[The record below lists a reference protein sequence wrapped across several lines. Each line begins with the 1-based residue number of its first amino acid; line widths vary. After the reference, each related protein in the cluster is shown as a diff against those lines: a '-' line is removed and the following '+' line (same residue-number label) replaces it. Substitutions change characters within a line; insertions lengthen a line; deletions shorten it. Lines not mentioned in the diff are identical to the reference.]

1 MTPRRNRRAKMKLPF
16 ARKLVLQQWALG
28 ECGVSGFADL
38 AGRLSDAREGLDE
51 SNVHGFH
58 HELCRIPH
66 ELRPSLPDDALL
78 AHDQS
83 VVSVTQKLNQ
93 SRLRHGHRPI
103 QWKYF
108 QYLSLLFTEI
118 YLERYFTD
126 PKALRASLNG
136 VIRSY
141 NDALPAAHASDRLDP
156 LPTGPDPRSQLN
168 KLAFWMATGSGKTLL
183 MHAHILRYAELARK
197 HGPTHHL
204 NRILLLT
211 PNEGLSHQ
219 HLEEFEIAGIPAGIF
234 SKDGGDLFQRG
245 SVEILDVHKL
255 AADMGDKTVAV
266 SALEGPNLV
275 LIDEGHR
282 GASSGKQGTW
292 MAYRNQL
299 CEGGFSFE
307 YSATFGQAIKGDRE
321 LTDEYARSTLV
332 DYSYRWFHGDG
343 FGKDYRIV
351 NMNEDAGEWRTRYLT
366 AALLTF
372 FQQQWIYRRHGSDY
386 RPFNV
391 EPPLWVFVGSK
402 VTKSLSVKD
411 ASDVVEILRF
421 LDGYLSE
428 RDASVDRIRGTLHDD
443 ERVRHDQLRLPGD
456 FNPLLDAG
464 LDAEQVYRETLATTF
479 NAPSGGT
486 LRVERLKGSAGELAL
501 RVGETNEP
509 FGVVNVGDPAKL
521 AKRCEE
527 AGLIVREREFADS
540 VFRSVN
546 EPDSRINV
554 VVGAKKFTEGWN
566 SWRVSSMGLMNVGK
580 SEGSQI
586 IQLFGRGVR
595 LKGRDMS
602 LKRSSADRSAGA
614 ERRPTHLDRLET
626 LHVFGV
632 RAGYM
637 AQFRDFLKEEGLAA
651 DPVEEFIPI
660 RVPNLP
666 PGLKMIRVAES
677 VARGDPAG
685 AFRRSGPRFALRTP
699 WDEELPEAVRRRLVT
714 PRVPLDWRP
723 RVQTIRSEA
732 LEGWGDDHAEQHEEK
747 LLGRHLALFDTD
759 ALCLSLQR
767 FKRERGWH
775 GLAIAKSVV
784 NELLRVGDWYRL
796 IIPPDELRFDS
807 MRKARMWQDIALA
820 LLKKYV
826 TRYWGARRQAW
837 EAEHL
842 EYRDLKPEDG
852 NFPRVMRDGDET
864 NGYRIVIAADQADA
878 EELRDWI
885 EEVRQVIESGVGSLP
900 PNPVTNQPALDAIAM
915 DQHLYSPLLVTVHEQ
930 AVTVSPPG
938 LNAGEHRFVKDFRR
952 HCEQGRP
959 EGYRLHLLR
968 NMSRGHGIGFFEANN
983 FHPDFILWAV
993 SGDRQH
999 IAFIDPKGLVRMGPG
1014 DPKILLSKQI
1024 EEIRNRLGDPNVR
1037 LDSFILSV
1045 TPFETMGPAW
1055 KMSKDEMAELHV
1067 LFMEDRDTYVAEML
1081 RRMGVAP
1088 RT

>member
-1 MTPRRNRRAKMKLPF
+1 MTPRRTKMKLAF
-16 ARKLVLQQWALG
+16 ARKLVLNRWVLG
-28 ECGVSGFADL
+28 EFGMETFADL
-38 AGRLSDAREGLDE
+38 TESLGTEPREGLDE
-51 SNVHGFH
+51 SKVHWFH
-58 HELCRIPH
+58 HDLCGSPR
-66 ELRPSLPDDALL
+66 EQRPWLPDDVLL
-78 AHDQS
+78 AHDQAI
-83 VVSVTQKLNQ
+83 VSVTQRLNE
-93 SRLRHGHRPI
+93 SRLRHGKRPI

-118 YLERYFTD
+118 YLKRYFTD
-126 PKALRASLNG
+126 PEGLRASLNG

-141 NDALPAAHASDRLDP
+141 NDALPAGHVSDRLDP
-156 LPTGPDPRSQLN
+156 LPVGPDPRSQLN

-183 MHAHILRYAELARK
+183 MHAHILRYRELARK
-197 HGPTHHL
+197 YGSVHHL

-211 PNEGLSHQ
+211 PNEGLSRQ
-219 HLEEFEIAGIPAGIF
+219 HLEEFEIAGIAASIF

-245 SVEILDVHKL
+245 GVEILDVHKL
-255 AADMGDKTVAV
+255 ADDMGDRTVAV

-282 GASSGKQGTW
+282 GASSGKAGAW
-292 MAYRNQL
+292 MGYRNQL

-307 YSATFGQAIKGDRE
+307 YSATFGQAIKGDHE
-321 LTDEYARSTLV
+321 LTAEYARGTLV

-343 FGKDYRIV
+343 FGKEYRIA

-372 FQQQWIYRRHGSDY
+372 FQQQWLYERHGTAF
-386 RPFNV
+386 RPYNV

-402 VTKSLSVKD
+402 VTKSLSKTD

-421 LDGYLSE
+421 LAGYLSD
-428 RDASVDRIRGTLHDD
+428 RDASVERIRRVLQDD
-443 ERVRHDQLRLPGD
+443 NLVQHDQLRLPGD
-456 FNPLLDAG
+456 FDPLLDAG
-464 LDAEQVYRETLATTF
+464 LDPEQVYRETLTTTF
-479 NAPSGGT
+479 NAASGGT
-486 LRVERLKGSAGELAL
+486 LLVERLKGSAGELAL

-521 AKRCEE
+521 ARKCEE
-527 AGLIVREREFADS
+527 EGLIVREREFADS
-540 VFRSVN
+540 LFHGVN

-554 VVGAKKFTEGWN
+554 LVGAKKFTEGWN

-595 LKGRDMS
+595 LKGRGMS
-602 LKRSSADRSAGA
+602 LKRSSADRSARA

-632 RAGYM
+632 KAGYM
-637 AQFRDFLKEEGLAA
+637 AQFRDFLKEEGLAV
-651 DPVEEFIPI
+651 DPVEDFIPI
-660 RVPNLP
+660 RVPELP
-666 PGLKMIRVAES
+666 SGLKVIRVAES

-685 AFRRSGPRFALRTP
+685 AFLRSGPRFALRAP

-723 RVQTIRSEA
+723 RVQTIQSEE
-732 LEGWGDDHAEQHEEK
+732 LEGWGEDPGEQNEGN
-747 LLGRHLALFDTD
+747 LLPCHLALVDLD

-775 GLAIAKSVV
+775 GLAISKSVV

-796 IIPPDELRFDS
+796 LIPPDELRFDS

-842 EYRDLKPEDG
+842 EYSNLKPDDA
-852 NFPRVMRDGDET
+852 NFPRVVRDGRET
-864 NGYRIVIAADQADA
+864 KGYQIVISADQREA
-878 EELRDWI
+878 EELQKWI
-885 EEVRQVIESGVGSLP
+885 EAVREVIESGGGPLP
-900 PNPVTNQPALDAIAM
+900 PNPVTGQPGLDAVAM
-915 DQHLYSPLLVTVHEQ
+915 DHHLYSPLLVTVHEQ
-930 AVTVSPPG
+930 AVAVSPPG
-938 LNAGEHRFVKDFRR
+938 LNAGEHQFVKDFRAHSER
-952 HCEQGRP
+952 VRP
-959 EGYRLHLLR
+959 EGHRLHLLR

-993 SGDRQH
+993 SGDRQR
-999 IAFIDPKGLVRMGPG
+999 IAFIDPKGLVRM
-1014 DPKILLSKQI
+1014 DADHPKVRLATQI
-1024 EEIRNRLGDPNVR
+1024 KEIEKRLGDPNVR

-1045 TPFETMGPAW
+1045 TAFETVRQSW
-1055 KMSKDEMAELHV
+1055 DMSKTEMAKRHV
-1067 LFMEDRDTYVAEML
+1067 LFMKEDSETYVGEML
-1081 RRMGVAP
+1081 RRMGVA
-1088 RT
+1088 